1 MKFFSPTLLAV
12 LGMAVLAASDEECT
26 RGMLLITDTD
36 STALRGY
43 DLDGTLENI
52 QVAGSLTLAGNNG
65 QYLQHAGTSGITL
78 GAVDRGTEENFYA
91 DGSVS
96 FVTTGVELHIHDG
109 LPVIHKDEGLSLIA
123 NAAIDCARP
132 IHLASH
138 DNKVAV
144 FCDGSY
150 DAVPQLNSTV
160 WVVDESLFGSATQ
173 SAIVYTETLQGSHH
187 GVAVPV
193 DDNHVMYSLAL
204 DDRINRINGVNG
216 SPVSA
221 LPTTFQVVDYDG
233 NVLHSL
239 DDEIDPNAS
248 CSGFHGSSA
257 IDNTIALACDA
268 DHGGIVV
275 VDYNQNTA
283 AYASRALSYPVD
295 YTVHRTGT
303 LVDHPKSS
311 LIIGNFAGATM
322 FHLMILDPAMSGTQ
336 LQESSILELEARP
349 CKFDFEQSEGEH
361 VLVWLANG
369 VFRVYAIDPA
379 WSLVAEITVLEGME
393 SCAQGSMTPG
403 YGQAFVTEPLTQK
416 LYSLDLT
423 HVDHGGSIEVAETAL
438 GFTPVSSIV
447 SGVPVGGE
455 CSGHDGDFASAGA
468 WVKHLSFAGATLLSA
483 LGMLF

>member
-1 MKFFSPTLLAV
+1 
-12 LGMAVLAASDEECT
+12 
-26 RGMLLITDTD
+26 
-36 STALRGY
+36 
-43 DLDGTLENI
+43 
-52 QVAGSLTLAGNNG
+52 
-65 QYLQHAGTSGITL
+65 
-78 GAVDRGTEENFYA
+78 
-91 DGSVS
+91 
-96 FVTTGVELHIHDG
+96 
-109 LPVIHKDEGLSLIA
+109 
-123 NAAIDCARP
+123 
-132 IHLASH
+132 
-138 DNKVAV
+138 
-144 FCDGSY
+144 
-150 DAVPQLNSTV
+150 
-160 WVVDESLFGSATQ
+160 
-173 SAIVYTETLQGSHH
+173 
-187 GVAVPV
+187 
-193 DDNHVMYSLAL
+193 
-204 DDRINRINGVNG
+204 
-216 SPVSA
+216 
-221 LPTTFQVVDYDG
+221 
-233 NVLHSL
+233 
-239 DDEIDPNAS
+239 
-248 CSGFHGSSA
+248 
-257 IDNTIALACDA
+257 
-268 DHGGIVV
+268 
-275 VDYNQNTA
+275 
-283 AYASRALSYPVD
+283 
-295 YTVHRTGT
+295 
-303 LVDHPKSS
+303 
-311 LIIGNFAGATM
+311 M